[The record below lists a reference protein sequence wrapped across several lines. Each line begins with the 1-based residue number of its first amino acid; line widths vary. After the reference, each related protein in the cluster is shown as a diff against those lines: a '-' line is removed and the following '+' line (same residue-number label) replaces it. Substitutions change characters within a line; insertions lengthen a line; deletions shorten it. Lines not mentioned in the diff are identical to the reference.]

1 MRNSTRSSAAV
12 HLLSS
17 MEAGKNAVLF
27 YNDDKTLDK
36 FLFEYVKAGL
46 QKGETVYYW
55 TGIRTREQAEK
66 KLSSY
71 GIDCD
76 HYSRNG
82 MLRFTSYDDMVLV
95 DGRVDLQNCHKQLFS
110 MTKTGNKSKVRLATE
125 SNWWLL
131 SDVFENGLDMEGM
144 HDMMPQIASVVCTY
158 NITDLMKYVN
168 LYHLAR
174 LMECHNDTILETRAS
189 TMLPAE
195 FYSYLG
201 KCVLNSLED
210 NFDYVTIVRKK
221 HSRFIS
227 EVLAELQMRIGSDM
241 VDLERKVEAIL
252 VQKLKLN

>member
-17 MEAGKNAVLF
+17 MEAGRNAVLF
-27 YNDDKTLDK
+27 YDDDKTLDK
-36 FLFEYVKAGL
+36 FLFEYVKTGL

-55 TGIRTREQAEK
+55 TGIRTKEQAEK
-66 KLSSY
+66 RMSSY

-82 MLRFTSYDDMVLV
+82 TLYFASYDDMVLV
-95 DGRVDLQNCHKQLFS
+95 DGRLDLRSCHKKLFS
-110 MTKTGNKSKVRLATE
+110 MIKTGNKSKVRLATE

-131 SDVFENGLDMEGM
+131 ADVFENGVEMEGT
-144 HDMMPQIASVVCTY
+144 HDMIPQIASVVCTY
-158 NITDLMKYVN
+158 NIADLIKYVN
-168 LYHLAR
+168 LHHLAK
-174 LMECHNDTILETRAS
+174 LMESHYDTLLETRGS
-189 TMLPAE
+189 TMLPVE

-201 KCVLNSLED
+201 KCVLNILEE
-210 NFDYVTIVRKK
+210 NFDYVTIVGKK

-241 VDLERKVEAIL
+241 VELERKVEAIL

>member
-17 MEAGKNAVLF
+17 MDAGRNALLF
-27 YNDDKTLDK
+27 YDDDKTLDK
-36 FLFEYVKAGL
+36 FLFEYVKTGL

-55 TGIRTREQAEK
+55 TGIRTKEEAEK
-66 KLSSY
+66 RMSSY

-76 HYSRNG
+76 HYSRNET
-82 MLRFTSYDDMVLV
+82 LHFTSYDDMVLV
-95 DGRVDLQNCHKQLFS
+95 DGRLDLQSCHKKLFS
-110 MTKTGNKSKVRLATE
+110 MIKNCNGSKVRLATE

-131 SDVFENGLDMEGM
+131 ADVFENGVEMEGM
-144 HDMMPQIASVVCTY
+144 HDMIPQIASVVCTY
-158 NITDLMKYVN
+158 NIADLIKYVS
-168 LYHLAR
+168 LYHLAK
-174 LMECHNDTILETRAS
+174 LTESHYDTLLETRGS
-189 TMLPAE
+189 TMLPVE

-201 KCVLNSLED
+201 KSILNILEE
-210 NFDYVTIVRKK
+210 NFDYVTIIKKK

-227 EVLAELQMRIGSDM
+227 DVLAELQMRIGSDM